1 MEICEP
7 SQTESE
13 ESFVP
18 YLSQVDEEESEL
30 ENNSRFDGHYNY
42 ESFNRHIIEMQ
53 SRLVPEKR
61 K

>member
-18 YLSQVDEEESEL
+18 YLSQVDEEESEV
-30 ENNSRFDGHYNY
+30 ENNSRYGDQYSY
-42 ESFNRHIIEMQ
+42 ESFNRHITEMQ